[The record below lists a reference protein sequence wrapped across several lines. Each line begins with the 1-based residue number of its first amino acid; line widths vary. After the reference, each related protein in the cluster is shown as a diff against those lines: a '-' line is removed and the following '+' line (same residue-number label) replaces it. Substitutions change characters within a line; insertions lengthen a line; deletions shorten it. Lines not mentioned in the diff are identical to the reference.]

1 MAWRSH
7 QGPRKL
13 IGRAEEANPT
23 GEGRR
28 HNRKT
33 NHLQE
38 EINLLADVSCPLDII
53 SVVSCW
59 INHAEGWKKKTH
71 FPSE

>member
-59 INHAEGWKKKTH
+59 INRAEGWKKKTH